1 MANIINI
8 EREARMA
15 DGAGV
20 AMDSSVTF
28 GRESEL
34 LVLAVAMGVPT
45 GDGPN
50 GPDSPEYKFL
60 TGGMEQIVALAFGDD
75 AWVRG
80 QEACESD
87 YGIWFCTFRHR
98 KFAPEKTKREAEPL
112 FRIVASH
119 FDGKVPT
126 MYLQCV
132 FEEQGVYTSCSNEHP
147 FKTPAE
153 LAGVLD
159 DAEREM
165 WEAHDAGEL
174 FPPKSRKAEPL
185 PDDSAE

>member
-1 MANIINI
+1 MANIINM
-8 EREARMA
+8 ENEAKLA
-15 DGAGV
+15 DGSST
-20 AMDSSVTF
+20 DSCVTF
-28 GRESEL
+28 GRDSEL
-34 LVLAVAMGVPT
+34 LVMAVGMGVPT
-45 GDGPN
+45 GDWNSRDEG
-50 GPDSPEYKFL
+50 SPERMFI

-75 AWVRG
+75 ARVCG

-98 KFAPEKTKREAEPL
+98 KFSPEKTGKEGDPL

-132 FEEQGVYTSCSNEHP
+132 FEEQGVYTSCSLDHR

-153 LAGVLD
+153 LAGVID

-174 FPPKSRKAEPL
+174 FPPRLDKTCEVSQPEKHE
-185 PDDSAE
+185 